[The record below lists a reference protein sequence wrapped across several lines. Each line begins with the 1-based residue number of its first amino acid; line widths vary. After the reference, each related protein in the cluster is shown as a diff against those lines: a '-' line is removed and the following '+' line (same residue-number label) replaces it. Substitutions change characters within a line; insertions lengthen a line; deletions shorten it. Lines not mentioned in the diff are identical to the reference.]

1 MRRYQFHL
9 DSTSVQVIDEVAKFY
24 DLTRSELLRSVLDK
38 ITSEYRQ
45 MVRVLANTK
54 MLKAPISKTW
64 LDMCGAGKT
73 TARNVSLNVDD
84 IYLRDST
91 DA

>member
-9 DSTSVQVIDEVAKFY
+9 DSTSVQVIDEVAEFY

-38 ITSEYRQ
+38 ITSEYSQ

-73 TARNVSLNVDD
+73 TARDVSLNVDD
-84 IYLRDST
+84 IYLKDST